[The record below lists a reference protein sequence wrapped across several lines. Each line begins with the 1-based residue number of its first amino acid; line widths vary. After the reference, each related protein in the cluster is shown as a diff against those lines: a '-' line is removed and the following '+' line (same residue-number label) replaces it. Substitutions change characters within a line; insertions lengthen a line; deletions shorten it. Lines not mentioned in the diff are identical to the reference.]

1 MHGVLI
7 AATKAKHKEALPLCH
22 SATLPLCHFAT
33 LHLPPQHLCPLSN
46 YLFKHAHIQKTP
58 RPPPGSN
65 YHRV

>member
-1 MHGVLI
+1 
-7 AATKAKHKEALPLCH
+7 
-22 SATLPLCHFAT
+22 LPLCHFAT